1 MPYCEVASDLN
12 AISGKIKKK
21 RCKLCVFDI
30 FWRIF
35 IIYIYENIY
44 IIFRISKY
52 ESSIGYVNY

>member
-12 AISGKIKKK
+12 AISGKIEKK

-52 ESSIGYVNY
+52 ESSIG